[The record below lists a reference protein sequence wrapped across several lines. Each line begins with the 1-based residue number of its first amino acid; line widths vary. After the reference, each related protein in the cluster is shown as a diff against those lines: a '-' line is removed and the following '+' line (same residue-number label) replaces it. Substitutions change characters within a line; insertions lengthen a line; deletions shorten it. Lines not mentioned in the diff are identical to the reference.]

1 MTVPQQ
7 TGVTRPVTKRG
18 QATRSALLKAA
29 EEVFGES
36 SYDRAAVSEI
46 TRRAGVAQ
54 GTFYVYFP
62 DKKSAFIELV
72 HHLNEILRRTI
83 ATAIGDAT
91 DRMDMESIGLRT
103 FFQFIRDH
111 SALYQ
116 VMREAQ
122 FVDRDTYAWHYE
134 TLATGYKR
142 GLESAIGEGQL
153 DPSLD
158 TVVAVDALLGMTE
171 FFGWKYGIQQ
181 GGTPSEDQFDQILGF
196 MSRGLMYQGVGP

>member
-1 MTVPQQ
+1 MAIPQQ
-7 TGVTRPVTKRG
+7 TAVTRPVTKRG

-62 DKKSAFIELV
+62 DKKSVFIELV
-72 HHLNEILRRTI
+72 HHLNEVLRRTI

-91 DRMDMESIGLRT
+91 DRMEMESIGLRT
-103 FFQFIRDH
+103 FFQFIQDH

-122 FVDRDTYAWHYE
+122 FVDPDTYAWHYE